1 MRKRFVIT
9 ALAASLAGCL
19 LAAAAYSLPPV
30 HSRLS
35 WRLESLLTEVRYVFN
50 PPEQVVFVPQG
61 LAERSSATNSGPALA
76 TMDAIVQATIGAL
89 PPTATQPPPATPTS
103 PGPTA
108 TSVPSPMPTFTPA
121 PLPSAP
127 LPPKAIL
134 GGVRHEFQQMNNCGP
149 TTLAMALSFWGWQG
163 DQRDTR
169 AYLRPNFQQV
179 DDKNVMPAELVD
191 YVQTQTNLKALTRV
205 GGDLDLLKRFIAAG
219 FPVVIEKGLQPHPGD
234 WMGHYALVTGY
245 DDGKQRF
252 ITQDSYTGPGVD
264 VKVPYEQVGSHWWRD
279 FNYVYVVVYPAER
292 QGEVLAILGPQAD
305 ENANYRYAAD
315 KARQEIA
322 SLSGRDLYFAWY
334 NLGSNLVALQD
345 YSAAAE
351 AYDQAFAL
359 YPAIPEAD
367 RPWRILWYQ
376 TGPYAAYYYTGRYQ
390 DVISLGNQTLNL
402 VGKPIL
408 EETLFWMG
416 IARQARG
423 EMDKAILDYRRAAEI
438 NPRSTPALEQLNL
451 LGVAFP

>member
-1 MRKRFVIT
+1 MT
-9 ALAASLAGCL
+9 ALVASLACCL
-19 LAAAAYSLPPV
+19 LAAAAYNLPSV
-30 HSRLS
+30 HSRLA
-35 WRLESLLTEVRYVFN
+35 WRLESLLTDVRYAFN

-61 LAERSSATNSGPALA
+61 LAERSSGLDSGPALA

-89 PPTATQPPPATPTS
+89 PPKATQPPPAKVGSTESPTS

-108 TSVPSPMPTFTPA
+108 TPEPTAAPTFTPA
-121 PLPSAP
+121 PLPE
-127 LPPKAIL
+127 KAIL

-179 DDKNVMPAELVD
+179 DDKNVMPSELVD
-191 YVQTQTNLKALTRV
+191 YIQTQTGLKALARF

-219 FPVVIEKGLQPHPGD
+219 FPVIIEKGLQPHPGD

-245 DDGKQRF
+245 DDNKQRF

-264 VKVPYEQVGSHWWRD
+264 VKVPYEQVGAHWWRD
-279 FNYVYVVVYPAER
+279 FDYVYLVVYPAESEN
-292 QGEVLAILGPQAD
+292 EVLAILGPQAD
-305 ENANYRYAAD
+305 ESANYRYAAD

-334 NLGSNLVALQD
+334 NLGSNLAALQD
-345 YSAAAE
+345 YAAAAQ

-359 YPAIPEAD
+359 YTSIPEPD

-416 IARQARG
+416 MARQAQG
-423 EMDKAILDYRRAAEI
+423 EMDKAILDFRRAAEI